1 MGRTK
6 NAMLRAVSA
15 LLVCRAA
22 LAMDVDV
29 EDFGAKA
36 DNKTLSSVGIN
47 AALKAVSARGGGVV
61 HVRAKG
67 TYRAARVELQSH
79 TELRIGPKT
88 VLYASDAEED

>member
-47 AALKAVSARGGGVV
+47 AALKAVAARGKSC
-61 HVRAKG
+61 APTG
-67 TYRAARVELQSH
+67 TSTSLGCRS
-79 TELRIGPKT
+79 TT
-88 VLYASDAEED
+88 T